1 MRSVSNDLGDLGGLG
16 EVVEGRTC
24 GRIERTPS
32 WVLFVECRNAQE
44 EVGDSC
50 LYMQVIKEPRTD
62 VMHDVTA

>member
-1 MRSVSNDLGDLGGLG
+1 VGV
-16 EVVEGRTC
+16 VVEGRTC